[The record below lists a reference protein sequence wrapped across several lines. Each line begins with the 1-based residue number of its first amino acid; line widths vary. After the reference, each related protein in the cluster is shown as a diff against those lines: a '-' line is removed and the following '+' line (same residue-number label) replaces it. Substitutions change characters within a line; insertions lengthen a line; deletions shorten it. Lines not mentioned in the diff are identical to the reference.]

1 MDFSPAFN
9 TVSIDKLLHH
19 PSDLQVHPTL
29 ILWTKSFLL
38 DRPQPVYFNGVK
50 STKLILNTGLPQGCV
65 LSPILFSVY
74 TNNILCH
81 SEGMALLKY
90 ADDIA
95 LVAHMANTDTP
106 TRYLEVVNNLAQTFV
121 ELSLELGRGGRDKAS
136 PLFQPVSIQ
145 GQLVEQVQVL
155 RYLGIE
161 MDTSLS
167 YSQHADTTYKKA
179 QLLLHLL
186 RNISGQQGHFNF
198 FYRSLIESVLTFN
211 IASWYNQLTIKHKTK
226 LTRIVNQ
233 AVFFWEKKT
242 EFPELRK
249 CWREIR
255 YSVWCCIEIW
265 SEPHQFSD
273 TLLLQLR

>member
-1 MDFSPAFN
+1 MDKKFSAGQ
-9 TVSIDKLLHH
+9 TT
-19 PSDLQVHPTL
+19 Q
-29 ILWTKSFLL
+29 
-38 DRPQPVYFNGVK
+38 VK

-145 GQLVEQVQVL
+145 GQIVEQVRVF

-167 YSQHADTTYKKA
+167 FSQHTDATYKKA
-179 QLLLHLL
+179 CLHLL
-186 RNISGQQGHFNF
+186 RKLITFQVSKDILTLV
-198 FYRSLIESVLTFN
+198 YRSLIESVLTFH
-211 IASWYNQLTIKHKTK
+211 ISSWYNQLTIKHKTK